1 MYEEFIN
8 KQAIM
13 KRTKV
18 VDALSCTDFGKDIN
32 VRGWVRSHRSSK
44 AVDFIALNDGSTIK
58 NIQVVVDPASVDA
71 EILKSIT
78 TGACIS
84 ATGVLVE
91 SQGKGQTSE
100 IQCKEL
106 EVYGLCP
113 SDYPMQKKGQS
124 FEYMRKYGHMRLRTN
139 TFGAVFRIRHHMAI
153 AIHQYFHEHGF
164 YYFHTP
170 LITGSDCEGAG
181 NMFQVTTLDLDR
193 VTKSDEVDYSADFFG
208 KKTHLTVSGQL
219 EGELGATSLGAI
231 YTFGPTFRAENSNT
245 PRHLAEFW
253 MIEPEVAFID
263 QQELMDLEED
273 FIKYCVRWALENCKD
288 DLEFL
293 NQMIDKELIARLE
306 GVLKDTFV
314 RLTYT
319 EGFEILK
326 KAQEDGVKFEFP
338 VAEWGMDLSS
348 EHERYLVEEHFKRP
362 VIMTDYPSQIKSF
375 YMKKNEDGKTMQG
388 TDVLFPRIG
397 EIIGGSVREESYEK
411 LLEEIHNRGMKE
423 EVYDW
428 YLDTRKY
435 GTCPHG
441 GFGLG
446 FERLILFVTGMQNI
460 RDVIPFA
467 RTPKNAEF

>member
-1 MYEEFIN
+1 
-8 KQAIM
+8 M

-58 NIQVVVDPASVDA
+58 NIQVVIDPTSIDA
-71 EILKSIT
+71 EILKNIT

-84 ATGVLVE
+84 ATGILVE

-100 IQCKEL
+100 IQCKNIEI
-106 EVYGLCP
+106 YGLCP
-113 SDYPMQKKGQS
+113 NDYPMQKKGQS

-139 TFGAVFRIRHHMAI
+139 TFGAVFRIRHHMAM

-170 LITGSDCEGAG
+170 IITGSDAEGAG

-193 VTKSDEVDYSADFFG
+193 VAKSDTVDYSADFFG

-219 EGELGATSLGAI
+219 EGELGATALGAI

-273 FIKYCVRWALENCKD
+273 FIKYCVRWALEHCKD

-326 KAQEDGVKFEFP
+326 KAQENGVKFEFP

-397 EIIGGSVREESYEK
+397 EIIGGSVREENYEK
-411 LLEEIHNRGMKE
+411 LLEEIRNRGMKE

>member
-1 MYEEFIN
+1 
-8 KQAIM
+8 M

-58 NIQVVVDPASVDA
+58 NIQVVIDPTSIDA
-71 EILKSIT
+71 EILKNIT

-100 IQCKEL
+100 IQCKNIEI
-106 EVYGLCP
+106 YGLCP
-113 SDYPMQKKGQS
+113 NDYPMQKKGQS

-139 TFGAVFRIRHHMAI
+139 TFGAVFRIRHHMAM

-170 LITGSDCEGAG
+170 IITGSDAEGAG

-193 VTKSDEVDYSADFFG
+193 VAKSDTVDYSADFFG

-219 EGELGATSLGAI
+219 EGELGATALGAI

-273 FIKYCVRWALENCKD
+273 FIKYCVRWALEHCKD

-326 KAQEDGVKFEFP
+326 KAQENGVKFEFP

-397 EIIGGSVREESYEK
+397 EIIGGSVREENYEK
-411 LLEEIHNRGMKE
+411 LLEEIRNRGMKE

>member
-1 MYEEFIN
+1 
-8 KQAIM
+8 M

-58 NIQVVVDPASVDA
+58 NIQVVIDPTSIDA
-71 EILKSIT
+71 EILKNIT

-84 ATGVLVE
+84 ATGILVE

-100 IQCKEL
+100 IQCKDIEI
-106 EVYGLCP
+106 YGLCP

-139 TFGAVFRIRHHMAI
+139 TFGAVFRIRHHMAM

-170 LITGSDCEGAG
+170 IITGSDAEGAG

-193 VTKSDEVDYSADFFG
+193 VSKSDTVDYSADFFG

-219 EGELGATSLGAI
+219 EGELGATALGAI

-273 FIKYCVRWALENCKD
+273 FIKYCVRWALEHCKD

-326 KAQEDGVKFEFP
+326 KAQENGVKFEFP

-397 EIIGGSVREESYEK
+397 EIIGGSVREENYEK
-411 LLEEIHNRGMKE
+411 LLEEIRNRGMKE